1 MIPIF
6 KTNTFLP
13 FSNLFRIQQVT
24 NDFVSAIST
33 PFKPKRPEH
42 LSLKKSLSSDETNE
56 KRPNFYIPKADEGDF
71 TFSVPRNHFMSPFW
85 APDELLKD
93 FPPMRILVIR
103 KCSL

>member
-1 MIPIF
+1 M
-6 KTNTFLP
+6 
-13 FSNLFRIQQVT
+13 T

-42 LSLKKSLSSDETNE
+42 LSLESCDETKE
-56 KRPNFYIPKADEGDF
+56 KRPSFFIPKADEADF

-93 FPPMRILVIR
+93 FPPMKILV
-103 KCSL
+103 K